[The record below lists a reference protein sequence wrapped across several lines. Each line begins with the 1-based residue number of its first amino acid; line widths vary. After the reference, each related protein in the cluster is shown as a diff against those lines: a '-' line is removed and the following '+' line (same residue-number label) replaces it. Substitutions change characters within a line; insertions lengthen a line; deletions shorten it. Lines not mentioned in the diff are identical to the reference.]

1 MISQI
6 LKYIIFTIIFGITI
20 YYYINHRNIGCRDK
34 NAINYNSEINIH
46 DKTKCIYKI
55 PGCMDKN
62 APNYNLYANTSCK
75 EDCTACD
82 LKGNCDLCTHQ
93 VDCTNTCPEC
103 ICKPK
108 VYGCNRD
115 WALNY
120 DKNATIETNCIS
132 PDDILKKI
140 SIVSGGD
147 CDNCSSR
154 VSIRIG
160 DNYPI
165 LGGSYG
171 INVLVLERNSDL
183 TIRYNRNFSTGN
195 YDIENKKF
203 VDFMRRYVFYKD
215 IVIIAVRG
223 DATGRKRT
231 AAWES
236 LGKDNAFIG
245 DPLPNVDTY
254 TSLSLAQ
261 KACTKIGSECIGINE
276 TPEKNF
282 FLMSYTSKQGV
293 KTGHTGHKRKILFLD
308 RILTD
313 ESKKI
318 LETLGAKNP
327 DINREGSY
335 ILIGSFLNDIYYE
348 TYSANADSYFPY
360 MDLESY
366 GCLNINHPYFERIK
380 LDPGKHKMLANTGD
394 IDDDDV
400 DLNRVDVIYRCA
412 QEAIRSGYRVFSVS
426 KTNCYVYKL
435 KDKYKEK
442 KNQKGYDINNYIS
455 KKRFLSYDK
464 DYNKNIKVGVGEC
477 KVNYHLQPY
486 GNNYDESFYYIK
498 DLYYSGLFSMF
509 YGGQMV
515 QTYST
520 SKYNGFRRDLGVGIH
535 QAVSTI
541 SLSPRAI
548 NGKLFLQLT
557 SFKIPKNFKVTLFRN
572 IYIDEDLTK
581 YESYRLSDSEQRVNF
596 FNLNLNNT
604 EGVKIKCMG
613 EDGKEIRN
621 IEYRVW
627 NNIIKNLKI
636 KNNEQNIKIY
646 IYNRPIEENRSEVSQ
661 QCMRYGVIVPGWY
674 QDTRYNQQNQC
685 VAPKGKKCCNTK
697 YSQGDKEGEEVLLDG
712 KIILNGKITYTRE
725 GSIFAPPNP
734 TDMSWLDFRM
744 NYPDTGKI
752 YVLKGDRNKD
762 IKVNYIVI
770 GDTIKLSEIEEKE
783 NKDYSN
789 KVLLTI
795 GREACN
801 VDFEN
806 IRSSKEVKDWIN
818 NCRDNLDEITTT
830 KWENIGMNNAFSGD
844 PIEDTPLYYNLH
856 DAKLGCMRKG
866 NECIGINKTDDNK
879 FYIMPNNAKVNEQ
892 NGYDAYKRSNA
903 LFSKPEDRYGY
914 DLIDTYDVR
923 YYKEIQRLKN
933 ADYNGKVGYIAI
945 YDKNNEKTRQIEF
958 SVWYHFWH
966 NMRLSSK
973 ETYFIV
979 KTVDPEKVP
988 LPKTLT
994 IEGPSTDEQDDN
1006 IIYKEYPSIIKS
1018 PPEGQGY
1025 TPDIGYIIVSK
1036 SQFGVTFYEEPEYK
1050 GLSHTLNYGRYNLSN
1065 DLSFIIQSIKVTI
1078 KNCIIRLF
1086 IEYNFKV
1093 EYAKIIHYVEG
1104 KDIRYSNLN
1113 NLFDDNVRIKSII
1126 IDKIPFDNIISNNA
1140 NYDTYNENQ
1149 IYNKSTYPITMKI
1162 KNQYKNYLNT
1172 IYDIFKDGL
1181 PLYDNDKKMLLIE
1194 ENKIAFYISGFKII
1208 KGIYIN
1214 SGGGYSFISKIINN
1228 NNRKDVLNILNDE
1241 FGCINTYSNNNHI
1254 RKIIYFRGKILEMRY
1269 TNGIQKFNYKSL
1281 SKLSFSGKER
1291 YIIIKKT
1298 SNNSIGENIRNIMR
1312 QRNIIEKKLEEIY
1325 GILYN
1330 LDFDIQL
1337 INIPLAQKY
1346 VDLLQTPFISENNRA
1361 ILNTNFNIQIMDD
1374 YGNTTKYV
1382 KFYGQK
1388 YVINYN
1394 INSDNNILD
1403 TDINIS
1409 KHEKYVQI
1417 KHRNSYDINNNYEA
1431 NYSTNMNLRLDF
1443 KSIIRSSISSVI
1455 QNLMS
1460 SIVGEIGHLETRDR
1474 KNNIIN
1480 KYKVEKGKI
1489 YKFNELIE
1497 QKNMLFNPQEF
1508 TIYYYDKLNKL
1519 QVILPIK
1526 DDLNINIINN
1536 VLNYYLYNQNC
1547 YIKLFNRKSDLVR
1560 IILTKQGKF
1569 LSYNEKN
1576 KLITLDRY
1584 SVITK
1589 SLHKNYNY
1597 LFKEGNWIDAPNNID
1612 IDLDESQISIQLEN
1626 GTDIFMVPID
1636 VESIILNYKELRNHL
1651 KNKKINL
1658 FPSLSNF
1665 LEKKEMAIALKND
1678 RENINLSTYISNSIC
1693 SKMIFKDI
1701 NNNITKEID
1710 FAKDKIL
1717 VNMPIQYLELN
1728 NQNHVYRLLYNK
1740 TEIIRIT
1747 LPEGMKGIYKYGNEN
1762 NPTYVNKVV
1771 RESDI
1776 EAVIYDENNNIIQTT
1791 KDYDL
1796 HEYIFGVI
1804 IDNYSRKYKIEYYP
1818 KMNQWKIRLYEQD
1831 RNINLIEM
1839 YDPVTRKIYDVRDEL
1854 GNVMYRVNGNTHY
1867 IIENNYTNM
1876 KVINKDNTAKYYFAM
1891 GMF

>member
-1 MISQI
+1 MILRI
-6 LKYIIFTIIFGITI
+6 LKYIIFIIIFGITI

-34 NAINYNSEINIH
+34 DALNYNSEINIH
-46 DKTKCIYKI
+46 DKSKCIYKV
-55 PGCMDKN
+55 PGCLDKD

-75 EDCTACD
+75 EDCTSCK
-82 LKGNCDLCTHQ
+82 LKGNCDLCIHQ

-120 DKNATIETNCIS
+120 DKNATIESNCIS

-147 CDNCSSR
+147 CDMCSSR
-154 VSIRIG
+154 VTIRIG
-160 DNYPI
+160 DNYPV

-171 INVLVLERNSDL
+171 INVLVLERNPDL

-195 YDIENKKF
+195 YDIENKNF
-203 VDFMRRYVFYKD
+203 VDFMRRHVFYKD

-231 AAWES
+231 AVWES
-236 LGKDNAFIG
+236 LGKGNAFIG
-245 DPLPNVDTY
+245 DPMPNEDVY

-261 KACTKIGSECIGINE
+261 KACIKVGAECIGINE

-282 FLMSYTSKQGV
+282 NLMSYTSKQGV

-366 GCLNINHPYFERIK
+366 GCLNINHPYFERMK

-394 IDDDDV
+394 IDDGDV

-426 KTNCYVYKL
+426 KTNCYIYKL
-435 KDKYKEK
+435 KDKYKDK
-442 KNQKGYDINNYIS
+442 KKESGYDINDYIS
-455 KKRFLSYDK
+455 KKKFLSYRK

-509 YGGQMV
+509 YGGQIV
-515 QTYST
+515 QTYSA
-520 SKYNGFRRDLGVGIH
+520 SKFNGFRRDIGVGIH

-572 IYIDEDLTK
+572 VYKDEDLTK
-581 YESYRLSDSEQRVNF
+581 HDSYRLSDTEQKQNF

-604 EGVKIKCMG
+604 EGVKIKCMD
-613 EDGKEIRN
+613 EEGKEIRD

-636 KNNEQNIKIY
+636 KNNEENIKIY
-646 IYNRPIEENRSEVSQ
+646 IYNRPIDENRSELNQ
-661 QCMRYGVIVPGWY
+661 QCIRYGVIVPGWY
-674 QDTRYNQQNQC
+674 QDTRFSQQNQC
-685 VAPKGKKCCNTK
+685 VAPKGKECCNTK
-697 YSQGDKEGEEVLLDG
+697 YNQGDKKGETVLLDG
-712 KIILNGKITYTRE
+712 KIKLNGQITYSRE
-725 GSIFAPPNP
+725 GNIFSPPNP

-744 NYPDTGKI
+744 NYPKNGEI
-752 YVLKGDRNKD
+752 FVLKGDGIKD
-762 IKVNYIVI
+762 IKVDYEVI
-770 GDTIKLSEIEEKE
+770 GDTIKLSGDD
-783 NKDYSN
+783 NFSN
-789 KVLLTI
+789 KEILTI

-801 VDFEN
+801 VDFGN
-806 IRSSKEVKDWIN
+806 IRSSKEVKDWKN
-818 NCRDNLDEITTT
+818 NCKDNLDEITTT
-830 KWENIGMNNAFSGD
+830 NWENIGMNNAFSGD
-844 PIEDTPLYYNLH
+844 PIEDTPLYYNLQ
-856 DAKLGCMRKG
+856 DAKLGCMKKG
-866 NECIGINKTDDNK
+866 NECIGINKTPKNK
-879 FYIMPNNAKVNEQ
+879 YYIMPDNAKVNNQ
-892 NGYDAYKRSNA
+892 VGYDAYKRSNA

-923 YYKEIQRLKN
+923 YYKEIERLKN

-945 YDKNNEKTRQIEF
+945 YDKNNEKTRQVEF
-958 SVWYHFWH
+958 SVWYHFW
-966 NMRLSSK
+966 NNKKLSSK
-973 ETYFIV
+973 ETYFIIKV
-979 KTVDPEKVP
+979 VDPEKVP
-988 LPKTLT
+988 LSKTLT
-994 IEGPSTDEQDDN
+994 IEGPTTDEQNDN
-1006 IIYKEYPSIIKS
+1006 MVYKEYPSIIKAS
-1018 PPEGQGY
+1018 PEGQGY

-1036 SQFGVTFYEEPEYK
+1036 NQFGVTFYEEPEYK

-1078 KNCIIRLF
+1078 KSCIIRLF

-1104 KDIRYSNLN
+1104 DDIRYSNLN

-1149 IYNKSTYPITMKI
+1149 KYNKLTYPVTMKI

-1172 IYDIFKDGL
+1172 IFDIFKNGL
-1181 PLYDNDKKMLLIE
+1181 PLDDNDKKILLIE
-1194 ENKIAFYISGFKII
+1194 ETKIAFYISGFKII
-1208 KGIYIN
+1208 KGTYIN
-1214 SGGGYSFISKIINN
+1214 SGGGYGLISNIINS
-1228 NNRKDVLNILNDE
+1228 NNRRDVLNVLNNQ
-1241 FGCINTYSNNNHI
+1241 FGCIDTYSNSNHI
-1254 RKIIYFRGKILEMRY
+1254 RKIIYFGGKVLEMRY
-1269 TNGIQKFNYKSL
+1269 TDGIQKFNYKSL

-1298 SNNSIGENIRNIMR
+1298 SNNNIGENIGNIMR
-1312 QRNIIEKKLEEIY
+1312 RRDTIEKRLEEIY

-1330 LDFDIQL
+1330 LEFDIQL
-1337 INIPLAQKY
+1337 INIPLAQQY

-1388 YVINYN
+1388 YVINYD
-1394 INSDNNILD
+1394 INPDNNKSD

-1409 KHEKYVQI
+1409 KHEKYVEVS
-1417 KHRNSYDINNNYEA
+1417 HRSNYDINNKYNTVY
-1431 NYSTNMNLRLDF
+1431 TTKMNLRLDF
-1443 KSIIRSSISSVI
+1443 QSIIRSSISLII

-1460 SIVGEIGHLETRDR
+1460 SIVEENGHLETRDR
-1474 KNNIIN
+1474 KDNIIN
-1480 KYKVEKGKI
+1480 KYKVDKGKI

-1497 QKNMLFNPQEF
+1497 QKNMVFNPQEL
-1508 TIYYYDKLNKL
+1508 TIYYYNKLNKL
-1519 QVILPIK
+1519 QVILPVK
-1526 DDLNINIINN
+1526 DKLDIDTINN

-1569 LSYNEKN
+1569 LSYNEKK

-1584 SVITK
+1584 SVISK

-1597 LFKEGNWIDAPNNID
+1597 LFKEGNWIDAPNNIN
-1612 IDLDESQISIQLEN
+1612 IDLDENQISIQLEN
-1626 GTDIFMVPID
+1626 GTDILMVPID
-1636 VESIILNYKELRNHL
+1636 VGTIVLNFNELSSHLRN
-1651 KNKKINL
+1651 KRID
-1658 FPSLSNF
+1658 LSS
-1665 LEKKEMAIALKND
+1665 
-1678 RENINLSTYISNSIC
+1678 NISKSIC
-1693 SKMIFKDI
+1693 SKMTFRDI
-1701 NNNITKEID
+1701 NNDITKEID
-1710 FAKDKIL
+1710 FTKNTL
-1717 VNMPIQYLELN
+1717 LFNMPIQYLELN

-1747 LPEGMKGIYKYGNEN
+1747 LPEGMKGVYKYGSEN
-1762 NPTYVNKVV
+1762 NPIYVNKVV
-1771 RESDI
+1771 RESDM
-1776 EAVIYDENNNIIQTT
+1776 EAVIYDENDNIIQTT

-1818 KMNQWKIRLYEQD
+1818 KMNQWRIRLYEQD
-1831 RNINLIEM
+1831 RNVNLIEM
-1839 YDPVTRKIYDVRDEL
+1839 YDPATRKIYDIRDEL
-1854 GNVMYRVNGNTHY
+1854 GNVMYKVNGNTHY

-1876 KVINKDNTAKYYFAM
+1876 KVINKDNTSKYYFAM